1 VSAPFLI
8 VVVLAAVALGASAV
22 AVWLAWTARGIA
34 VDARG
39 RIARHQQEH
48 RLGVED
54 EGLRRH
60 RAVTGPSTEH
70 LAAVHVA
77 PGRAVVGEEPAE
89 DEPAGPP
96 PERYAR
102 LRRHAEQEAEDP
114 TTVERPAADAPARR
128 PLPPPGGIGRRQ

>member
-8 VVVLAAVALGASAV
+8 VVAFAAVALGASAV

-70 LAAVHVA
+70 FAAV
-77 PGRAVVGEEPAE
+77 RAEPEPEES
-89 DEPAGPP
+89 AGPP